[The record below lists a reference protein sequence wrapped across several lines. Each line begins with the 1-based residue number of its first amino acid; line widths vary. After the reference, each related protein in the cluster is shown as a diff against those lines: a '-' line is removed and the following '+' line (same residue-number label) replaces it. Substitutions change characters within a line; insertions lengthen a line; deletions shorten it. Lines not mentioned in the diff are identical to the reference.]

1 MSTRAANSMGP
12 TNADRVPTNKSPNAD
27 DSQTHHHNSGFDETD
42 DDSGDVAKLPQSGFA
57 ADSITEPSAGPA
69 PQQPRPPPDTAAT
82 TNSTGAHEV
91 NGVIGNG
98 GGGAGL
104 FNGYFGGLFGGYA
117 AGPNVPLNI
126 NGYTTK
132 KSLAQGMLDLALLAS
147 NASQLSFVLTVGPA
161 HPFYTLLLTLI
172 ATSMGLQVSIK

>member
-12 TNADRVPTNKSPNAD
+12 TNKWPNAD
-27 DSQTHHHNSGFDETD
+27 DSQTHHHNSGFDATD
-42 DDSGDVAKLPQSGFA
+42 DDTGDVAKLPQSGFA

-69 PQQPRPPPDTAAT
+69 PQQPRPPPATAAP

-91 NGVIGNG
+91 NGVIGN